1 MSVRWWEK
9 TVEYKFLMSVA
20 SHKKLFLAPLDGE
33 HEQAGDA
40 IFSANNR
47 WLLIEFKKDST
58 AIRSEMEKFTQ
69 YDKARK
75 ILSPYDAHHYIVYG
89 KASSSVPAKLELY
102 AHTYFSRVARNLNDL
117 LSSGKQFPDFR
128 RYIEQYIKLKKSQA
142 GGSGSRMTIED
153 YSLVAGV
160 NADNH
165 VVECLSLSEFQ
176 RQLGLELQQ
185 EHNRS
190 RGYDG
195 PSL

>member
-20 SHKKLFLAPLDGE
+20 SQKKLFLAPLDGE

-58 AIRSEMEKFTQ
+58 AIRSEMEKFIQ

-75 ILSPYDAHHYIVYG
+75 ILSSYDAHHYIVYG

-102 AHTYFSRVARNLNDL
+102 AHTYFSRVARNLNDM
-117 LSSGKQFPDFR
+117 LSSGKQFPDFS
-128 RYIEQYIKLKKSQA
+128 RYIEQYIKLKKCQA

-185 EHNRS
+185 EHNRT